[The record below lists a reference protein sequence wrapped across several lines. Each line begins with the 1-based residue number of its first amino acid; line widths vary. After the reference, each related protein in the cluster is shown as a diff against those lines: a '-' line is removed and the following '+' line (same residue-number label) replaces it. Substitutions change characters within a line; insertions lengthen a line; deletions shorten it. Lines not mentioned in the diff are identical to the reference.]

1 MRASDYY
8 SFVTITLLAMGI
20 VFQVPMGILALTRLG
35 IVSVEQLRH
44 NRRYAYFILAV
55 VAMLLP
61 GTDPITMLV
70 ELAPLL
76 VLYEF
81 SIVLARIFG
90 RPIARADPAAGE
102 AS

>member
-1 MRASDYY
+1 
-8 SFVTITLLAMGI
+8 V
-20 VFQVPMGILALTRLG
+20 TRLG
-35 IVSVEQLRH
+35 IVSVDQLRH

-70 ELAPLL
+70 ELAPLIF
-76 VLYEF
+76 LYEL

-90 RPIARADPAAGE
+90 RPVARPGPTAEETG
-102 AS
+102 